1 MAHVESISNLLKFV
15 LSSEAKNC
23 RNMFQC
29 IGESCWM
36 DCIFQK
42 DHGNSLGLHNPG
54 KLLVCT
60 QDRCPLIYNGNTLL
74 WTSQST
80 IHLLD

>member
-1 MAHVESISNLLKFV
+1 MWKVYQILGNLCFLVRQRIIETCSNVLVKAVEWTVSFKMIMGTV
-15 LSSEAKNC
+15 
-23 RNMFQC
+23 Q
-29 IGESCWM
+29 
-36 DCIFQK
+36 
-42 DHGNSLGLHNPG
+42 GLHNPG
-54 KLLVCT
+54 KLLVHT